1 MCVSFIQNIHFSWS
15 RSSRCC
21 RYPDIPNIFTFPG
34 QYLWAEIAIMLG
46 CYWSCCGTSSIS
58 IPSSL
63 MCWSSRAHLGGHHTE
78 DSSRKT
84 HIPGVSRSL
93 SRVTDA
99 HDNESVLQK
108 FWLTPDLSGPFV
120 SGFQV
125 HGGKQ
130 FYNCVRSKLLCR
142 LRWPCF
148 LKSVKYSLVFLIVW
162 SMGQSL
168 SAVRYISAAT
178 LPLGSWQPGFDEVT
192 WSEPCSQPSCVSVL
206 HCNWCYWCTCTLFK
220 NKRPPTL
227 WTK

>member
-1 MCVSFIQNIHFSWS
+1 MCVSFLQNIHFSWS

-21 RYPDIPNIFTFPG
+21 RYPDIPNIFTFPD
-34 QYLWAEIAIMLG
+34 QCLWPEIAIMLC

-63 MCWSSRAHLGGHHTE
+63 MCWSSRAHVGGHHTE

-93 SRVTDA
+93 SSVTDA

-130 FYNCVRSKLLCR
+130 FYNVSEASCYVDCDG
-142 LRWPCF
+142 
-148 LKSVKYSLVFLIVW
+148 LVFWKVW
-162 SMGQSL
+162 SIALYSG
-168 SAVRYISAAT
+168 
-178 LPLGSWQPGFDEVT
+178 
-192 WSEPCSQPSCVSVL
+192 
-206 HCNWCYWCTCTLFK
+206 
-220 NKRPPTL
+220 
-227 WTK
+227 

>member
-1 MCVSFIQNIHFSWS
+1 MAGDCHYARLLLELLWNQFYFHPFILDVLVPQSTRW
-15 RSSRCC
+15 
-21 RYPDIPNIFTFPG
+21 
-34 QYLWAEIAIMLG
+34 
-46 CYWSCCGTSSIS
+46 
-58 IPSSL
+58 
-63 MCWSSRAHLGGHHTE
+63 GHHTE

-148 LKSVKYSLVFLIVW
+148 LKSVKYSLVFWIVW

-168 SAVRYISAAT
+168 SVVRYISAAT

-192 WSEPCSQPSCVSVL
+192 WSEPCSQPSCVRTALLLMLLMHMYTVQKQAAA
-206 HCNWCYWCTCTLFK
+206 HIVNKVKIICTAPYIKPKYSLWQKKGQCTVRIL
-220 NKRPPTL
+220 NGL
-227 WTK
+227 